1 MSAPPTVSVLL
12 PIFNCR
18 RYLDEAISSILR
30 QTFTDFEL
38 IAVDD
43 GSTDGSGEILKRYA
57 AQDARVKIISRP
69 NTGIAVALNDAI
81 AAASGEFL
89 ARMDGDDISLPQRLE
104 TQLRFLREHSDIVLL
119 GSRVRLI
126 DPFGVAL
133 YESSHKLTH
142 QEIEREM
149 LDGIGWAVVHPAAM
163 MRATAVRAAGGY
175 RSDRVPTEDLDLF
188 LRMSEIG
195 KLANLPD
202 ILLEYRQHHA
212 SANHTRVEEQNRN
225 KRVILTEAY
234 ARRGLTLP
242 AGWTPPKRDVLAAE
256 KEISMWGWA
265 ALKQGNRHAARHH
278 AMSLLRHAPFS
289 SASWRLVFCALRG
302 R

>member
-1 MSAPPTVSVLL
+1 MSVPPTVSVLL
-12 PIFNCR
+12 PVYNCR
-18 RYLDEAISSILR
+18 RYLDEAVSSILR

-43 GSTDGSGEILKRYA
+43 GSTDDSGDILRRYA
-57 AQDARVKIISRP
+57 IQDTRVKLISRA
-69 NTGIAVALNDAI
+69 NAGIAVALNDAM
-81 AAASGEFL
+81 AVAKGEFL
-89 ARMDGDDISLPQRLE
+89 ARMDGDDISLPPRFE
-104 TQLRFLREHSDIVLL
+104 MQLRFLREHSDVVLL

-142 QEIEREM
+142 EEIEREM
-149 LDGIGWAVVHPAAM
+149 LDGVGWAVVHPAAM
-163 MRATAVRAAGGY
+163 MRAAAVRAAGGY
-175 RSDRVPTEDLDLF
+175 RAERVPTEDLDLF

-195 KLANLPD
+195 KVANLPD

-225 KRVILTEAY
+225 KRAILSEAY

-242 AGWTPPKRDVLAAE
+242 SDWTPPKRDVLAAE

-265 ALKQGNRHAARHH
+265 ALKQGNRRAARHH
-278 AMSLLRHAPFS
+278 AMSLLRLTPFS
-289 SASWRLVFCALRG
+289 IASWRLMFCALRG

>member
-1 MSAPPTVSVLL
+1 MSVPPTVSVLL
-12 PIFNCR
+12 PVYNCR
-18 RYLDEAISSILR
+18 RYL
-30 QTFTDFEL
+30 
-38 IAVDD
+38 AVDD
-43 GSTDGSGEILKRYA
+43 GSTDDSGDILRRYA
-57 AQDARVKIISRP
+57 IQDTRVKLISRA
-69 NTGIAVALNDAI
+69 NAGIAVALNDAM
-81 AAASGEFL
+81 AVAKGEFL
-89 ARMDGDDISLPQRLE
+89 ARMDGDDISLPPRFE
-104 TQLRFLREHSDIVLL
+104 MQLRFLREHSDVVLL

-142 QEIEREM
+142 EEIEREM
-149 LDGIGWAVVHPAAM
+149 LDGVGWAVVHPAAM
-163 MRATAVRAAGGY
+163 MRAAAVRAAGGY
-175 RSDRVPTEDLDLF
+175 RAERVPTEDLDLF

-195 KLANLPD
+195 KVANLPD

-225 KRVILTEAY
+225 KRAILSEAY

-242 AGWTPPKRDVLAAE
+242 SDWTPPKRDVLAAE

-265 ALKQGNRHAARHH
+265 ALKQGNRRAARHH
-278 AMSLLRHAPFS
+278 AMSLLRLTPFS
-289 SASWRLVFCALRG
+289 IASWRLMFCALRG